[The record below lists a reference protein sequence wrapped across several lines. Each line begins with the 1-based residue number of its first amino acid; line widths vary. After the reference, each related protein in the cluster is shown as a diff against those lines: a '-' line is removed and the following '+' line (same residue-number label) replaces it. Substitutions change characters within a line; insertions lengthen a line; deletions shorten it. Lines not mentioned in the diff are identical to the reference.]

1 LTAVPPPE
9 QRILVVEDDDAIARM
24 LEIELADAG
33 YEVQR
38 VARGGDALTEMTRD
52 APSAVV
58 LDLRLPDR
66 DGLAVCRQARRDGYH
81 GPILMLT
88 ALDRLGDRVLGLD
101 AGADDYLAKPFAIEE
116 LLARL
121 RALLRRTTTTP
132 RVLECGPVLL
142 NPETR
147 EVTVKG
153 DQVEL
158 TAREFDL
165 LAYLMRKP
173 GRVHTRDEIFEDVW
187 GYDFLGESKV
197 IDVFVSSLRR
207 KLASTPEQSIVRTVR
222 GVGYTVRA

>member
-1 LTAVPPPE
+1 MAPGGARCHVP
-9 QRILVVEDDDAIARM
+9 
-24 LEIELADAG
+24 
-33 YEVQR
+33 
-38 VARGGDALTEMTRD
+38 GGCLW
-52 APSAVV
+52 V
-58 LDLRLPDR
+58 
-66 DGLAVCRQARRDGYH
+66 
-81 GPILMLT
+81 
-88 ALDRLGDRVLGLD
+88 
-101 AGADDYLAKPFAIEE
+101 PFDHDPTV
-116 LLARL
+116 R
-121 RALLRRTTTTP
+121 TTP

>member
-1 LTAVPPPE
+1 MPADE

-24 LEIELADAG
+24 LEIELTDAG
-33 YEVQR
+33 YDVVR
-38 VARGGDALTEMTRD
+38 VARGDDALISIARD

-66 DGLAVCRQARRDGYH
+66 DGLSVCRQARRDGH
-81 GPILMLT
+81 DVPILMLT

-101 AGADDYLAKPFAIEE
+101 VGADDYLAKPFAIEE

-121 RALLRRTTTTP
+121 RALLRRTTSAP
-132 RVLECGPVLL
+132 SVLETGPVRL
-142 NPETR
+142 NRETR
-147 EVTVKG
+147 EVTVDG
-153 DQVEL
+153 REVEL

-165 LAYLMRKP
+165 LAYLMQTP
-173 GRVHTRDEIFEDVW
+173 GRVHTRNEIFEAVW

-197 IDVFVSSLRR
+197 IDVFVSALRR